1 MTMPRQ
7 HREEGRGP
15 QGSEGTA
22 SSPDNRRVP
31 KNTPGPLAINDA
43 FSNMVFRDLT
53 VAQRDAIKA
62 AIKLALRKIGEAK
75 AVLVSAGN
83 RPSERVMRYFKI
95 TGTTDADLKAL
106 DVVLENYNVI
116 AGALL
121 GHEKLVLD
129 GEKTG
134 PYFGI
139 GKLLGHEV
147 AAYVWGN
154 KRPEPGEEGTVNIVT
169 PEFSLRSLENKSRAL
184 IHEVSHKYA
193 GTVDVKYLQG
203 QGGGNLDTAEAIRNA
218 DTYAYFAIPDPRSP
232 SLSNKRNNRNK

>member
-1 MTMPRQ
+1 MTMPRLM
-7 HREEGRGP
+7 REEGCGP
-15 QGSEGTA
+15 YGSDGTA
-22 SSPDNRRVP
+22 SSPDNRRLP

-43 FSNMVFRDLT
+43 FSNMIFRDLT

-75 AVLVSAGN
+75 AVLVDAGN
-83 RPSERVMRYFKI
+83 KPSGRVMRYFKI

-106 DVVLENYNVI
+106 DVVLENYDMI

-139 GKLLGHEV
+139 GKLLGYKV

-154 KRPEPGEEGTVNIVT
+154 ERPEPGEEGTVNIVT
-169 PEFSLRSLENKSRAL
+169 PEFSLSSLENKARVL

-193 GTVDVKYLQG
+193 GTVDVKNLQG
-203 QGGGNLDTAEAIRNA
+203 QGGGNLDTTDAIRNA
-218 DTYAYFAIPDPRSP
+218 DTYSYFAIPTPRAP
-232 SLSNKRNNRNK
+232 SIKIKLNNSNR